1 MNLDEYSRRR
11 RQLMELAGHAS
22 IIIVASAPER
32 VRSNDTFHPYRQ
44 DSDFQYLSGFPEPE
58 AVLVLVPGR
67 DAGQSLLFCRER
79 HPEREQWDGPRIGL
93 EGAVEQFGF
102 DDAYPIGDIDD
113 ILPGLIEGRS
123 RIHYHLGRDPD
134 FDQRLIGWL
143 HRVRAQL
150 RGGSVPPQQM
160 ATLGPLLHEMR
171 LIKSAAEIRRLRTA
185 VNITVAAHEQVWAR
199 MRPGW
204 REYQVEAELLA
215 CFHHNHAVA
224 AYPSI
229 VGAGANACILHYR
242 AGTAKLREG
251 ELVLIDAGAESRN
264 YAADLSRTF
273 PVSGQWSAAQR
284 TLYDLVL
291 DAHHAALAQARP
303 GQPYRAMPDAAVQ
316 VLTAGLIGLGL
327 IEGPLDDAIA
337 QQRYRAFFMH
347 KTGHWLGLD
356 VHDVGDYRIDGHWR
370 ELEPG
375 MVCTIEPGLY
385 IRPDA
390 PVAAKWRGIGIRI
403 EDDVLITRDGHEVLS
418 AALPTAADEIQARI
432 GSQAGA

>member
-1 MNLDEYSRRR
+1 MNPAEYHRRR
-11 RQLMELAGHAS
+11 RQLMQLTGQDS
-22 IIIVASAPER
+22 IVIVPTAPER

-44 DSDFQYLSGFPEPE
+44 DSDFHYLSGFPEPE

-67 DAGQSLLFCRER
+67 AAGESLLFCRER
-79 HPEREQWDGPRIGL
+79 HPERELWDGPRIGL
-93 EGAVEQFGF
+93 DGAVERFGF

-123 RIHYHLGRDPD
+123 KIHYHLGREPE

-143 HRVRAQL
+143 NRVRAQL
-150 RGGSVPPQQM
+150 RGSVPPQQM

-185 VNITVAAHEQVWAR
+185 VDITVAAHEQVWAR
-199 MRPGW
+199 AQPGW

-224 AYPSI
+224 AYESI

-242 AGTAKLREG
+242 AGSAKLRSG
-251 ELVLIDAGAESRN
+251 ELVLIDAGAEYRN

-273 PVSGQWSAAQR
+273 PVSGRYSPAQR
-284 TLYDLVL
+284 ALYDLVL
-291 DAHHAALAQARP
+291 EARHAALDQARP
-303 GQPYRAMPDAAVQ
+303 GRPYNAMHEAAVHT
-316 VLTAGLIGLGL
+316 LCAGLIALGL
-327 IEGPLDDAIA
+327 IEGPLPAAIE
-337 QQRYRAFFMH
+337 QQRYRPYFMH

-356 VHDVGDYRIDGHWR
+356 VHDVGDYRIDGQWR
-370 ELEPG
+370 ELEQG

-418 AALPTAADEIQARI
+418 AALPTDATEIQARI

>member
-11 RQLMELAGHAS
+11 RQLMELAGHDS

-44 DSDFQYLSGFPEPE
+44 DSDFHYLSGFPEPE

-143 HRVRAQL
+143 NRVRAQL

-224 AYPSI
+224 AYESI

-251 ELVLIDAGAESRN
+251 ELVLIDAGAEYRN

-273 PVSGQWSAAQR
+273 PVSGRFSPAQR
-284 TLYDLVL
+284 SLYDLVL
-291 DAHHAALAQARP
+291 DAHHAALAQAQP
-303 GQPYRAMPDAAVQ
+303 GRAYNAMHEAAVQ
-316 VLTAGLIGLGL
+316 VLTAGLITLGL
-327 IEGPLDDAIA
+327 IEGPLDKAIDE
-337 QQRYRAFFMH
+337 QRYRPFFMH

>member
-1 MNLDEYSRRR
+1 MKPEEHARRR
-11 RQLMELAGHAS
+11 RQLMELAGADS
-22 IIIVASAPER
+22 IVIVASAPER
-32 VRSNDTFHPYRQ
+32 VRSNDTFYPYRQ
-44 DSDFQYLSGFPEPE
+44 DSDFLYLSGFPEPE

-67 DAGQSLLFCRER
+67 AAGQSLLFCRER
-79 HPEREQWDGPRIGL
+79 HPEREQWDGPRVGL

-113 ILPGLIEGRS
+113 ILPGLIEGRA
-123 RIHYHLGRDPD
+123 RIHYHLGRDAD

-143 HRVRAQL
+143 NRVRAQSR
-150 RGGSVPPQQM
+150 RGARPPQQM

-171 LIKSAAEIRRLRTA
+171 LLKSAAEIRRLRSA
-185 VNITVAAHEQVWAR
+185 VKITMAAHEQAWAR
-199 MRPGW
+199 ARPGW

-224 AYPSI
+224 AYESI

-242 AGTAKLREG
+242 AGASKLREG
-251 ELVLIDAGAESRN
+251 ELVLIDAGAEYRG

-273 PVSGQWSAAQR
+273 PVSGRWSAAQR
-284 TLYDLVL
+284 ALYDLVL
-291 DAHHAALAQARP
+291 DAHHAALEQARP
-303 GQPYRAMPDAAVQ
+303 GRPYNAMHEAAVRT
-316 VLTAGLIGLGL
+316 LSAGLIGLGL
-327 IEGPLDDAIA
+327 IAGPLDKAVA
-337 QQRYRAFFMH
+337 EQRYRPYFMH
-347 KTGHWLGLD
+347 KTGHWLGMD

-375 MVCTIEPGLY
+375 MVCTVEPGLY

-418 AALPTAADEIQARI
+418 AALPTAAADIQARI